1 MTFLTEEWFEEFKPL
16 VLDTFSAGKTPSK
29 VTLTLCE
36 HYSKVPHTGGE
47 KVWLFYNFKDGVV
60 TECLRGTGEGSA
72 PDADYVTDADY
83 EVVVKLMTGEMASA
97 KAVLKGLVKI
107 KGNVTKALKLIAT
120 HDVVDECKKIKGK
133 IEY

>member
-1 MTFLTEEWFEEFKPL
+1 MKFLTEEWFAEFKPF

-36 HYSKVPHTGGE
+36 HYSKVPQEGGQ

-60 TECLRGTGEGSA
+60 TECSRGIGEASA
-72 PDADYVTDADY
+72 PDADYTTDADY
-83 EVVVKLMTGEMASA
+83 DVVVKLMTGEMASA
-97 KAVLKGLVKI
+97 KALLKGQVKL

-120 HDVVDECKKIKGK
+120 HDVVDECKKLNGK
-133 IEY
+133 TEY